1 MVANVAAGTLVA
13 LGLLI
18 AVLGLFAGG
27 SIVIASVGLVAI
39 AVGGG
44 ISLLAERVVRAR

>member
-1 MVANVAAGTLVA
+1 MVANFAAGTLVV
-13 LGLLI
+13 LGVLI

-27 SIVIASVGLVAI
+27 SIVIASVGLAAI

-44 ISLLAERVVRAR
+44 ISLLAERMNRSR